1 MINTRELPA
10 ELSDLPN
17 GPPGH
22 YGEIRNVDGRYYVRV
37 EGPERWLERN
47 PGEVYFMADVRHQAT
62 SRMHHI

>member
-47 PGEVYFMADVRHQAT
+47 PG
-62 SRMHHI
+62 